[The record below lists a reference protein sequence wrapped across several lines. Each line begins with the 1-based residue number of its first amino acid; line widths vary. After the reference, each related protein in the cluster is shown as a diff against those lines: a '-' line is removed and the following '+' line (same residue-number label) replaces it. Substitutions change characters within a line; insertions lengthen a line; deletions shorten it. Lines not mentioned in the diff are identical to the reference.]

1 MTTMA
6 TQFASSLLNDLSA
19 VVVKDGKSLA
29 GLTPHQRLLALAL
42 ACTRVPAGVALRE
55 ADVNAALKAALDGE
69 CRCIGVDH
77 VELRRWLVDTG
88 WLVRD
93 GFGREY
99 RRVAPHALR
108 PELQPAAEALAT
120 IDAPAWVAQRRAAE
134 QERRDQRRA
143 VWQARAGKAAA

>member
-1 MTTMA
+1 MLAQDPAVLLVELA
-6 TQFASSLLNDLSA
+6 TL
-19 VVVKDGKSLA
+19 VVKDGLSLA
-29 GLTPHQRLLALAL
+29 GLTPRQRLLALAL

-55 ADVNAALKAALDGE
+55 AEVNQALKAALGDE

-99 RRVAPHALR
+99 RRVAPDALA
-108 PELQPAAEALAT
+108 PALQPIAEALAG
-120 IDAPAWVAQRRAAE
+120 IEPPAWVAQRRAAE
-134 QERRDQRRA
+134 QQRREQRRTA
-143 VWQARAGKAAA
+143 WQARGGRAAA

>member
-1 MTTMA
+1 MPNPFESPM
-6 TQFASSLLNDLSA
+6 LNELA
-19 VVVKDGKSLA
+19 ALVVKDGVSLG
-29 GLTPHQRLLALAL
+29 GLTPQQRLLALAL
-42 ACTRVPAGVALRE
+42 ACTRVPAGVVLRE
-55 ADVNAALKAALDGE
+55 ADVNAALKLALDDE

-99 RRVAPHALR
+99 RRVAPADLR
-108 PELQPAAEALAT
+108 VELQPIAAKLAG

-134 QERRDQRRA
+134 TERRALRRA
-143 VWQARAGKAAA
+143 EWQARAGKAAA

>member
-1 MTTMA
+1 MSPL
-6 TQFASSLLNDLSA
+6 ASTLLNQLA
-19 VVVKDGKSLA
+19 PLVVKDGLSLA
-29 GLTPHQRLLALAL
+29 GLTPGERSLTLAL

-55 ADVNAALKAALDGE
+55 ADVNAALKAALGDE

-99 RRVAPHALR
+99 RRVAFEALR
-108 PELQPAAEALAT
+108 PELQPLAAALASV
-120 IDAPAWVAQRRAAE
+120 DAPAWVAQRRSAE
-134 QERRDQRRA
+134 QARREQRRA
-143 VWQARAGKAAA
+143 DWLARAGKAAA